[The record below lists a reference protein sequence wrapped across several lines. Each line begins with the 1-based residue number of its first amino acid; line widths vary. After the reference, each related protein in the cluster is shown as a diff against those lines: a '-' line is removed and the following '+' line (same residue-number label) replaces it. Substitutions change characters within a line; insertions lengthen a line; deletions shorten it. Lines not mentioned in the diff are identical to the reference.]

1 MGDKKN
7 LAGPG
12 TVIGANVKLVGT
24 LSDASEII
32 VHGRIEGEVISEKN
46 INISETAFVKGPV
59 SAELVQVAGE
69 VQGSIVATGRLEIMP
84 TGKVFGSITT
94 KDLNIRSG
102 AVFVGKSNMP
112 EQNKEIE
119 LASEDTE
126 ENGKNDKVGA
136 VNQEKKETAYE
147 IE

>member
-12 TVIGANVKLVGT
+12 TVVGANVKLVGT

-32 VHGRIEGEVISEKN
+32 IHGRIEGEVISEKN

-59 SAELVQVAGE
+59 SAELVQVSGE

-119 LASEDTE
+119 LAPETE
-126 ENGKNDKVGA
+126 A
-136 VNQEKKETAYE
+136 VNQEKKDKLEEKKETAYE